1 MGYTLKPLTLNPKP
15 TPTCYPQVRLDV
27 EATDK
32 ELSDLGID
40 TAACGAM
47 SNLKKLAKEG
57 GNKAVVGGYAAEAA
71 ETPGKK
77 LTEGGAGVHDGL
89 AVGGGGAEG
98 AGEEGGG
105 VLEGRWEG
113 RALLQKE
120 VKEEKRRKWEE
131 SMKLHHKLFSCVF
144 SRVRDLGRV

>member
-1 MGYTLKPLTLNPKP
+1 
-15 TPTCYPQVRLDV
+15 
-27 EATDK
+27 
-32 ELSDLGID
+32 
-40 TAACGAM
+40 M

-57 GNKAVVGGYAAEAA
+57 GNKAVVGGSAA

-105 VLEGRWEG
+105 GVGGEMGGESAAAKG
-113 RALLQKE
+113 GQGGE
-120 VKEEKRRKWEE
+120 KEEVGGVDEAA
-131 SMKLHHKLFSCVF
+131 S
-144 SRVRDLGRV
+144 